1 MADRF
6 LLKKFASNTNDV
18 GQFGSFQQGGGKI
31 GDGVKTTDPNQ
42 IQASPAWEQGWGA
55 ATDYGLLLPRLEEM
69 NGVQRV
75 FAEMLWN
82 QWRDGI
88 TFWQAGAPV
97 KALQSVV
104 IYQTGDELPK
114 IYINKTG
121 ANGANPPP
129 QDTDNWALAFD
140 PTNTQLLSNMEQVV
154 SAATNKYP
162 SSAAVSAYA
171 QATGNPVGTII
182 IWGADTAP
190 AGYLICNGAAIS
202 RTTYANLFNVIGTI
216 WGVGDGNTTFNLPNF
231 ENDIRLVQYY
241 RNGTTAYLRYSNGV
255 VDQWGFV
262 ERSAVNIAQGVT
274 FAVPYV
280 GNAYNSLATVDTF
293 DIDGYNYFAST
304 AQDDVT
310 GAKLTVYTRGH
321 AGTVSERKTH
331 YRAVGLS
338 NITQPQRHYCIRY

>member
-171 QATGNPVGTII
+171 QTIVNPVGTII

-190 AGYLICNGAAIS
+190 AGHLICNGAAIS

-231 ENDIRLVQYY
+231 LD
-241 RNGTTAYLRYSNGV
+241 RYPV
-255 VDQWGFV
+255 GF
-262 ERSAVNIAQGVT
+262 G
-274 FAVPYV
+274 
-280 GNAYNSLATVDTF
+280 SL
-293 DIDGYNYFAST
+293 G
-304 AQDDVT
+304 
-310 GAKLTVYTRGH
+310 
-321 AGTVSERKTH
+321 
-331 YRAVGLS
+331 AVGALLS
-338 NITQPQRHYCIRY
+338 QGLPNITGITGLIMYPVSGQVPKGAFYATDANVLPGGGNFTSYETSFDASKSNAIYGAATRVQPFSSVVNFCIRY

>member
-171 QATGNPVGTII
+171 QTIVNPVGTII

-190 AGYLICNGAAIS
+190 AGHLICNGAAIS

-216 WGVGDGNTTFNLPNF
+216 WGVGDGNTTFNLPNYTDF
-231 ENDIRLVQYY
+231 EPWQSGRFPVGRYGLGNVPNITGSFTFTNVFANDPIKATGAIVK
-241 RNGTTAYLRYSNGV
+241 TSNTCRRHLDTGSGKGG
-255 VDQWGFV
+255 GFTFDAS
-262 ERSAVNIAQGVT
+262 RSSAVYSKVDRIA
-274 FAVPYV
+274 P
-280 GNAYNSLATVDTF
+280 AYATSLF
-293 DIDGYNYFAST
+293 
-304 AQDDVT
+304 
-310 GAKLTVYTRGH
+310 
-321 AGTVSERKTH
+321 
-331 YRAVGLS
+331 
-338 NITQPQRHYCIRY
+338 CIRY

>member
-190 AGYLICNGAAIS
+190 AGHLICNGAAIS

-231 ENDIRLVQYY
+231 DERTVWQSGRFSAGVEMPGALPNITASWTAQGASRDDRRPVLYD
-241 RNGTTAYLRYSNGV
+241 GTG
-255 VDQWGFV
+255 
-262 ERSAVNIAQGVT
+262 AVNTGTYSAGGGLACIMTTTWDGQTSQDFDASRS
-274 FAVPYV
+274 
-280 GNAYNSLATVDTF
+280 NSAYGRSESLVIPTSNSIKF
-293 DIDGYNYFAST
+293 
-304 AQDDVT
+304 
-310 GAKLTVYTRGH
+310 
-321 AGTVSERKTH
+321 
-331 YRAVGLS
+331 
-338 NITQPQRHYCIRY
+338 CIRY

>member
-31 GDGVKTTDPNQ
+31 GDGVKTTDPDL
-42 IQASPAWEQGWGA
+42 IQSLPAWQAGWGNA
-55 ATDYGLLLPRLEEM
+55 VDNGLLLPRLEEM

-82 QWRDGI
+82 QWRDGM

-104 IYQTGDELPK
+104 MYQTGDELPK
-114 IYINKTG
+114 IYVNKTG

-182 IWGADTAP
+182 VWGADTAP

-202 RTTYANLFNVIGTI
+202 RTTYANLFSVIGTI
-216 WGVGDGNTTFNLPNF
+216 WGVGNRNTTFNLPNF
-231 ENDIRLVQYY
+231 VGRYPVGFGSLGAV
-241 RNGTTAYLRYSNGV
+241 GTLLSQGLPNITGSTGLIMYPSSGQVPTGAFYSTGKTTLAGGERFTAYYTSFDASKSNAIYGAATRNQPFSSV
-255 VDQWGFV
+255 VNF
-262 ERSAVNIAQGVT
+262 
-274 FAVPYV
+274 
-280 GNAYNSLATVDTF
+280 
-293 DIDGYNYFAST
+293 
-304 AQDDVT
+304 
-310 GAKLTVYTRGH
+310 
-321 AGTVSERKTH
+321 
-331 YRAVGLS
+331 
-338 NITQPQRHYCIRY
+338 CIRY

>member
-231 ENDIRLVQYY
+231 V
-241 RNGTTAYLRYSNGV
+241 GRYPKGGIV
-255 VDQWGFV
+255 G
-262 ERSAVNIAQGVT
+262 RYGGSAVPNIKANWNCRGVRAEVILFGGTGAIVTDTSVLAGGSSASASTGFTGHWAQSFDASRVSSVYKNT
-274 FAVPYV
+274 T
-280 GNAYNSLATVDTF
+280 TVDTE
-293 DIDGYNYFAST
+293 NAT
-304 AQDDVT
+304 VT
-310 GAKLTVYTRGH
+310 F
-321 AGTVSERKTH
+321 
-331 YRAVGLS
+331 
-338 NITQPQRHYCIRY
+338 CIRY